1 MHGRLLGFAGGMAGL
16 AALWWALALL
26 VPGGFVPGPGVVMI
40 RFLVLLP
47 GALASH
53 AAASLARV
61 AAAVVL
67 TLLTAV
73 PAGVAIGRWKAL
85 DRILSP
91 VLYVLY
97 PVPKIALLP
106 VLMLLFGLGDSTKVV
121 IVFLVLFF
129 QVLVAVRDAARE
141 VPLPFLISIRS
152 LGGTR
157 RHALR
162 YVLAPALM
170 PALLSSLRV
179 GTGTALAVL
188 FFSETFGTT
197 VGLGWFVMES
207 WMRMS
212 YVDMFA
218 GILCLGLLG
227 LATFLLID
235 FLHHRLCRWQVGA
248 AATSAA

>member
-1 MHGRLLGFAGGMAGL
+1 MHRRFLGLMGGL
-16 AALWWALALL
+16 AAMIAVWWALSLL
-26 VPGGFVPGPGVVMI
+26 VPDGFIPAPDAVGL
-40 RFLVLLP
+40 RFLVLFP
-47 GALASH
+47 GALAAHS
-53 AAASLARV
+53 AASLGRV
-61 AAAVVL
+61 AAAL
-67 TLLTAV
+67 ALSILTAV
-73 PAGVAIGRWKAL
+73 PAGIAVGRNPVL
-85 DRILSP
+85 GRILSP
-91 VLYVLY
+91 ILYVLY

-106 VLMLLFGLGDSTKVV
+106 LLMLLFGLGDSSKVL

-141 VPLPFLISIRS
+141 VPPQFLLSLRS

-157 RHALR
+157 RHAVL
-162 YVLAPALM
+162 YVLAPALI
-170 PALLSSLRV
+170 PAILSSLRI

-188 FFSETFGTT
+188 FFSETFGTR

-227 LATFLLID
+227 LAVFVGID
-235 FLHHRLCRWQVGA
+235 SLQRRLCRWQA
-248 AATSAA
+248 DPASMAT